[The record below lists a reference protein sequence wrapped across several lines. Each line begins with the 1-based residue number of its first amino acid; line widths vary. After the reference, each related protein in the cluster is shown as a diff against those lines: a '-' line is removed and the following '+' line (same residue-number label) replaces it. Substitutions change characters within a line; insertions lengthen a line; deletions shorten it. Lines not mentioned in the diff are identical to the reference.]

1 LVLKFKLKSGRGAVS
16 GFTDS
21 LGVTHVPGDIV
32 DLPAC
37 YVGEA
42 WLERAEPAPKV
53 AAVAGKFEPVESAE
67 PAVPF
72 EASGRG
78 KQKRKKQRS

>member
-1 LVLKFKLKSGRGAVS
+1 VLKFKLKSGRGAVS

-37 YVGEA
+37 FDGEA
-42 WLERAEPAPKV
+42 WLERAEPAPKM
-53 AAVAGKFEPVESAE
+53 AAVPGRFEPVESAE
-67 PAVPF
+67 SAVPF
-72 EASGRG
+72 ETSGRG
-78 KQKRKKQRS
+78 RRTRKKPKS

>member
-1 LVLKFKLKSGRGAVS
+1 VLKFKLKSGRGAVS

-21 LGVTHVPGDIV
+21 EGATHVPGDIV

-37 YVGEA
+37 YDGEA
-42 WLERAEPAPKV
+42 WLERVDRAPKV
-53 AAVAGKFEPVESAE
+53 AAVAGQFEPVESAE

-72 EASGRG
+72 DASGRG